1 MDIILDN
8 FHYDA
13 LNEVGNIGMGNATT
27 ALSQLVGKG
36 VRVSIPSLM
45 VVDTQNIIDKT
56 EDIDVVGIIIKVV
69 GDISGGNMLLFKKS
83 HAESLADILLLDTA
97 YEDDEEMRLSVIN
110 EVANI
115 LVGSYFNALSKFLD
129 LNVLPSIPYQT
140 QGSTS
145 DIFKLADTR
154 LSCNIDHILALTTM
168 FEIDT
173 ASSYQT
179 VDGDMFMM
187 LDSVSIN
194 TILDRIDRMRST

>member
-45 VVDTQNIIDKT
+45 VVDTQSIIDKT
-56 EDIDVVGIIIKVV
+56 EDLDVVGIIIKVV

-83 HAESLADILLLDTA
+83 HAESLADILLVDTA
-97 YEDDEEMRLSVIN
+97 YEDDNDMRHSVIN

-115 LVGSYFNALSKFLD
+115 LAGSYFNALSKFLD
-129 LNVLPSIPYQT
+129 LTVLPSIPYQT

-145 DIFKLADTR
+145 DIFEMADKR
-154 LSCNIDHILALTTM
+154 MNCNIDHIIALTTM
-168 FEIDT
+168 FEIET
-173 ASSYQT
+173 ATSYQT

-187 LDSVSIN
+187 LDSKSIN
-194 TILDRIDRMRST
+194 TILDRIDRIRSA